1 MNNNILFSNKF
12 TWCFHKQNYY
22 MFYRHERRTDRLY
35 RHALPHT
42 ILSNAPAGEVPFSK
56 MDALGEHE
64 SQAEIFQDS
73 TILYLHCVDTQ
84 YPLQLKIA
92 GLPLLRMEGYFCHF
106 SFMNSLSNRRICI
119 LPNSAELLRKV
130 DGVNSPCIINVTSS
144 VVFKVSYILFTVLVR
159 NK

>member
-35 RHALPHT
+35 RHALRHT

-73 TILYLHCVDTQ
+73 TI
-84 YPLQLKIA
+84 
-92 GLPLLRMEGYFCHF
+92 E
-106 SFMNSLSNRRICI
+106 
-119 LPNSAELLRKV
+119 
-130 DGVNSPCIINVTSS
+130 
-144 VVFKVSYILFTVLVR
+144 
-159 NK
+159 